1 MQAAPAQAAGRCGGL
16 NCVAAAAVAIV
27 ILSANTAAAAADDDD
42 AAAAAADK
50 LTHLHCT
57 GLQTVRDGDRK

>member
-27 ILSANTAAAAADDDD
+27 ILSANTAAAADDD

>member
-27 ILSANTAAAAADDDD
+27 ILSANTAAAAA
-42 AAAAAADK
+42 ADK